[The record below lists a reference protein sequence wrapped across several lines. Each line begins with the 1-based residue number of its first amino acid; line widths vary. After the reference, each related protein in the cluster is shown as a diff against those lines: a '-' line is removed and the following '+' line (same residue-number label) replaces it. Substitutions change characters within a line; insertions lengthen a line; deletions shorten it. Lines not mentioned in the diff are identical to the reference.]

1 MEKED
6 IRTKL
11 HAMIDAIESEEQ
23 LLAIGMLMEPEV
35 VYQTTD
41 WFKNLT
47 EKDLDRLNHS
57 LDQAE
62 RGEFIPHETVKAKYA
77 EWLK

>member
-23 LLAIGMLMEPEV
+23 LLAISMLMEPKV

-47 EKDLDRLNHS
+47 EEDLTRLDHS
-57 LDQAE
+57 LAQAD
-62 RGEFIPHETVKAKYA
+62 RGEFIPHETVKAKY
-77 EWLK
+77 EQWLK